1 MHFRASSLAL
11 AAAAVL
17 IFTGNFGAAG
27 QDPQGPRPVAEE
39 EAKDTTPEQVFDG
52 MRKSFRADKAKGAH
66 IRYQFH
72 FKAPQAGDW
81 WIIVNDGAFTMGKGS
96 IERPDVTMS
105 CTGSDRVELS
115 NGTLGGIRAY
125 LTGRL
130 HVSGSQSLARKLDE
144 MFP

>member
-1 MHFRASSLAL
+1 MHIRFPFLAIAL
-11 AAAAVL
+11 AALL
-17 IFTGNFGAAG
+17 IPGKFSAG
-27 QDPQGPRPVAEE
+27 EDPHGPRPVAEE
-39 EAKDTTPEQVFDG
+39 DAKDTSPDQVFDG
-52 MRKSFRADKAKGAH
+52 MRKAFRADKAKGLH

-81 WIIVNDGAFTMGKGS
+81 WIIVNDGTFTMGKGS
-96 IERPDVTMS
+96 IEHPDVTMS
-105 CTGSDRVELS
+105 CTGSDWVELS

-144 MFP
+144 VFP